1 MKKNRLPE
9 DYERML
15 DHHDRVTVVILYTC
29 FVILCL
35 VAYILMNIIR

>member
-15 DHHDRVTVVILYTC
+15 DHHDRVSIVILYTC
-29 FVILCL
+29 FVLLCIVGYFL
-35 VAYILMNIIR
+35 LGQIR